1 MTKADIVK
9 SDTTEPQ
16 DEKGQDHVV
25 SHVLDKDQERQI
37 LEEIILLDTRLE
49 SLYYD
54 YTVMTESLEGKS
66 QTSIPEQSVQKGD
79 LKPWYKRAALKLAR
93 AAVNRPEYKP
103 RQITSIHLSLA
114 EKSNIATEALGIQNQ
129 IETLTKR
136 RDELMAQ
143 LDHPAREKIEQKSN
157 VIHIRD
163 YVARKSQR
171 IVELASKIE
180 GGEIATGLEQL
191 TEGRYLSIEKMNE
204 VLKALPGVKVE
215 IPEHEMARLKAL
227 SPKELTPE
235 TLQRI
240 KKLKEQT
247 EGDRGPVAMQLPQKV
262 TVDGVERDFTIQTMY
277 DIMQKVQQADSSYKP
292 MWLGSYV
299 KAETKSQKWP
309 SELTVWTS
317 ACLKGSKSKEYDAQL
332 KHQEK
337 ILGKGHEIDAD
348 MILAMTLRYLASGK
362 SEELMRTDF
371 MRLNARDT
379 DGDPL
384 DVRSGGDD
392 LRLYSS
398 YRDASSDGGLGA
410 SVRISS

>member
-9 SDTTEPQ
+9 SNTPKPQ
-16 DEKGQDHVV
+16 DEKGQGHVV
-25 SHVLDKDQERQI
+25 FHILDKDEEKQI

-49 SLYYD
+49 SLYSD
-54 YTVMTESLEGKS
+54 YTLMTESLEDKS
-66 QTSIPEQSVQKGD
+66 QTSIPEQSV
-79 LKPWYKRAALKLAR
+79 PWHKRAALKLAR
-93 AAVNRPEYKP
+93 AAVNCPEYKP
-103 RQITSIHLSLA
+103 RQITPIHLSLA

-136 RDELMAQ
+136 RDELMAK
-143 LDHPAREKIEQKSN
+143 LDHTAREKIEQKSN

-180 GGEIATGLEQL
+180 GSEIATELEQL

-247 EGDRGPVAMQLPQKV
+247 EGDRGPLVMQLPQKV
-262 TVDGVERDFTIQTMY
+262 TVDPR
-277 DIMQKVQQADSSYKP
+277 
-292 MWLGSYV
+292 
-299 KAETKSQKWP
+299 
-309 SELTVWTS
+309 
-317 ACLKGSKSKEYDAQL
+317 
-332 KHQEK
+332 
-337 ILGKGHEIDAD
+337 
-348 MILAMTLRYLASGK
+348 
-362 SEELMRTDF
+362 
-371 MRLNARDT
+371 
-379 DGDPL
+379 
-384 DVRSGGDD
+384 
-392 LRLYSS
+392 
-398 YRDASSDGGLGA
+398 
-410 SVRISS
+410 